1 MPYDENY
8 VQTGPGEIYAFSFR
22 TYTIN
27 GMAIPYAWRHTIKYD
42 PSADAMPFLVET
54 LKSRMVRVDYNPS
67 EQLMEYGVRV
77 SIEEG
82 KAQGA
87 DQALDQAVAQGATQ
101 ALDQAVAQAVNQG
114 VNQSVDQGVDEG
126 VDQAVAYAVDQGV
139 DQAMAYAVDYGVGQA
154 VA

>member
-1 MPYDENY
+1 MTGVDADGLLKLTISVSGDVPEIYADDRITFLPYDENY

-27 GMAIPYAWRHTIKYD
+27 GMPIPYAWRHTIKYD

-54 LKSRMVRVDYNPS
+54 LKSKMVRVDYNPS

-82 KAQGA
+82 KA
-87 DQALDQAVAQGATQ
+87 
-101 ALDQAVAQAVNQG
+101 
-114 VNQSVDQGVDEG
+114 
-126 VDQAVAYAVDQGV
+126 
-139 DQAMAYAVDYGVGQA
+139 
-154 VA
+154 